1 MAMLN
6 NQRVIIIL
14 MIGHW
19 GSSRALIHACWNL
32 NEFDV
37 CILCV
42 FLWYFSGLRLNV
54 GHQFNEFWW
63 QSSALKTRFLV
74 ESMVKLISVCPV
86 FFSAEDRGNYA
97 QQTSLH
103 AACEGNFAN
112 IVVDLLA
119 AGLEKHSMYFRSFDT
134 FLEINGL
141 LRSTW
146 HHLIH
151 LASIGYHFISCFR
164 IVWPPVQAQTRTN
177 ATVSSKL
184 PCIELP
190 TLEQ

>member
-1 MAMLN
+1 MTVISTQNML
-6 NQRVIIIL
+6 
-14 MIGHW
+14 
-19 GSSRALIHACWNL
+19 
-32 NEFDV
+32 
-37 CILCV
+37 
-42 FLWYFSGLRLNV
+42 
-54 GHQFNEFWW
+54 
-63 QSSALKTRFLV
+63 LV

-141 LRSTW
+141 LRST
-146 HHLIH
+146 
-151 LASIGYHFISCFR
+151 
-164 IVWPPVQAQTRTN
+164 
-177 ATVSSKL
+177 
-184 PCIELP
+184 
-190 TLEQ
+190 

>member
-19 GSSRALIHACWNL
+19 GSSVLFSMLVGIWCVHPVRIPVVLLWPEIECWTSVQWVLMTVISTQNL
-32 NEFDV
+32 
-37 CILCV
+37 L
-42 FLWYFSGLRLNV
+42 
-54 GHQFNEFWW
+54 
-63 QSSALKTRFLV
+63 LV